1 MSLRNKADIGAP
13 ITELSMQSAKTLA
26 PAIFATKPASYIN
39 TARYHFTPTTEV
51 IDYMKDLGWLLT
63 SAKQSST
70 KIPLRRDYGTHI
82 VQFQHPELMIKNTEG
97 TVEARPTVILLNS
110 HDGSRPINFE
120 MGLFRLV
127 CSNGLVVKDRD
138 FGGFKERHTKYDFQ
152 GIKNLIENKVEGL
165 NDVVKK
171 INGWN
176 QVEMKPIDRRKFAE
190 EAIKLR
196 TKTDRVAE
204 EYEIIE
210 VLSPRR
216 EADASNSLW
225 HVFNRVQEN
234 LIKGGYQMNN
244 RTARAI
250 TNPIADMEINQGLWQ
265 VAEAY
270 AA

>member
-1 MSLRNKADIGAP
+1 MSLRDKKDIGTP
-13 ITELSMQSAKTLA
+13 VTQLSLDKAKVLA
-26 PAIFATKPASYIN
+26 PAIFAKEPASYIN
-39 TARYHFTPTTEV
+39 RSRYHFTPTTEV
-51 IDYMKDLGWLLT
+51 IDHMADLGWVLT
-63 SAKQSST
+63 NAKQSST
-70 KIPLRRDYGTHI
+70 KQDLRKYYGTHI
-82 VQFQHPELMIKNTEG
+82 VEFQHPELFIKGSDATI
-97 TVEARPTVILLNS
+97 EARPTVILLNS

-138 FGGFKERHTKYDFQ
+138 FGGFKERHTKYDFT
-152 GIKNLIENKVEGL
+152 GIKNLIENKVTGL
-165 NDVVKK
+165 NDVVTK
-171 INGWN
+171 INRWN
-176 QVEMKPIDRRKFAE
+176 QIEMKPLDRRKFAE

-210 VLSPRR
+210 VLNPRR
-216 EADASNSLW
+216 DEDSANTLW

-265 VAEAY
+265 VAEEY
-270 AA
+270 AL

>member
-1 MSLRNKADIGAP
+1 MSLRNKADVGSA
-13 ITELSMQSAKTLA
+13 ITPLSMQSAKTLA
-26 PAIFATKPASYIN
+26 PAIFATEPASYIN
-39 TARYHFTPTTEV
+39 RSRYHFTPTTEV
-51 IDYMKDLGWLLT
+51 ISYMGDLGWQLT

-70 KIPLRRDYGTHI
+70 KQDLRKYYGTHI
-82 VQFQHPELMIKNTEG
+82 VQFQHPELMIKNSDG
-97 TVEARPTVILLNS
+97 QIEARPTVILLNS

-152 GIKNLIENKVEGL
+152 GIKNLIEDKVTGL

-171 INGWN
+171 INSWN
-176 QVEMKPIDRRKFAE
+176 SIEMKPIDRRKFAE

-196 TKTDRVAE
+196 TKTDRIAE

-210 VLSPRR
+210 VLNPRR
-216 EADASNSLW
+216 DTDASNSLW

-270 AA
+270 AS